1 MAVRNGFLSKYFYFA
16 MALLFAVV
24 VVAGFS
30 QSIDANLFHAP
41 VPRPLLLWF
50 HGAAFASWVVFFI
63 VQSSLVRMRKVS
75 VHRLLGWFGAGLA
88 TAMVVLGFTTAVVM
102 TRFDE
107 YQLHEAGVESFMAI
121 PFWDMIAFGT
131 LVGLAISWR
140 KKPELHRRLLFIA
153 TCCLMD
159 APFGRFAYI
168 FNNNLYFLCLDVLIL
183 LGVGRDLVVDRR
195 VNKVYLYALPLL
207 VVGQALAVYLYVGNP
222 VWWQGITRAMVG

>member
-1 MAVRNGFLSKYFYFA
+1 MAVRNGFLRKYFYFA
-16 MALLFAVV
+16 MSLLIAVI

-30 QSIDANLFHAP
+30 QTIDASLFHAT

-50 HGAAFASWVVFFI
+50 HGAAFASWVVFLI
-63 VQSSLVRMRKVS
+63 VQTSLVRVRKVS
-75 VHRLLGWFGAGLA
+75 VHRLLGWLGAGLA
-88 TAMVVLGFTTAVVM
+88 ATMVVLGFTTSVVM

-131 LVGLAISWR
+131 LVGLAIYWR
-140 KKPELHRRLLFIA
+140 KKPELHKRLMLVA

-168 FNNNLYFLCLDVLIL
+168 FNNNLFFPCLDVLIL

-195 VNKVYLYALPLL
+195 VHKVYLYALP
-207 VVGQALAVYLYVGNP
+207 VIVAGQAFTMYLDLGNP
-222 VWWQGITRAMVG
+222 GWWQGITHAMVG